1 MKKVQST
8 CNYCALDCNLDFYV
22 EDEKI
27 VRVLP
32 TKGYPVNDGFCCIK
46 GLSLDKQQTVVKT
59 SPLPK
64 IRQADGSMK
73 EVSWDEGFQYVADQL
88 QELQAKYGRE
98 SVAGISTGQLTME
111 EFAIFGHVMR
121 NYLKTNVD
129 GNTRLCMAT
138 AVVAHKQSYG
148 FDAPGYTLKDLE
160 LSDTIIFI
168 GANPVVAHP
177 ILWKRVRQNPD
188 KKVIVID
195 PRKSET
201 AMNADYWY
209 PVKCRG
215 DLYLLY
221 TLANVLIEK
230 GWIDQNYIEAHTEGY
245 GEFKEFVKPFTLD
258 QAQETAGLSPEQIL
272 ELAQLIHEGK
282 RVSFWWTMGVN
293 QGYEAVRTAQAII
306 NLALMTGNI
315 GRPGTGANS
324 ITGQCNAMGSRSYS
338 NTAVLYAGGD
348 FTNPARR
355 AKVAEALGVDESVLA
370 EKPTATYNQIIEGIN
385 EGRIKGLWIL
395 CTNPRHSWTNNETF
409 ASAVKK
415 LELFVVQDIYDT
427 IESAEECTVF
437 FPVVPGIKK
446 EGTYINLERRLSAM
460 RPCLAK
466 KENEITDYEA
476 ILGVGK
482 ALGMGGLLKG
492 WETPKDCFELMKK
505 CSKGMPGDI
514 TGVTWEILENSNGVQ
529 WPFREGEALEDDERR
544 LYEDGNFFTPSRK
557 AQFKFEAPLEN
568 PLPLT
573 EEYPYLLNT
582 GRGSVGQWHTQSR
595 TSEVQF
601 IGDVSAREAY
611 LFMNPGT
618 AAAYDLEENDCI
630 LVHSVNGE
638 KAGFQVRISDQVRE
652 KELYAPIH
660 YIECNKLTPSVY
672 DPYSKEPSY
681 KATPVWFE
689 KMEGGNADVPDK
701 N

>member
-355 AKVAEALGVDESVLA
+355 AKVAESLGVDESVLA

-514 TGVTWEILENSNGVQ
+514 TGVTWEMLENSNGVQ

-557 AQFKFEAPLEN
+557 AQFKFEAPMEN

-573 EEYPYLLNT
+573 EEYPYLFNT

-618 AAAYDLEENDCI
+618 AAAYGLEENDRI

-652 KELYAPIH
+652 KELIH

>member
-32 TKGYPVNDGFCCIK
+32 TKGYPVNGGFCCIK

-188 KKVIVID
+188 KKVIVIN

-514 TGVTWEILENSNGVQ
+514 TGVTWEMLENSNGVQ
-529 WPFREGEALEDDERR
+529 WPFREGETLEDDERR

-557 AQFKFEAPLEN
+557 AQFKFEAPMEN

-573 EEYPYLLNT
+573 EEYPYLFNT

-618 AAAYDLEENDCI
+618 AAAYGLEENDRI

>member
-514 TGVTWEILENSNGVQ
+514 TGVTWEMLENSNGVQ

-557 AQFKFEAPLEN
+557 AQFKFEAPMEN

-618 AAAYDLEENDCI
+618 AAAYGLEENDRI

>member
-209 PVKCRG
+209 PIKCRG

-221 TLANVLIEK
+221 MLANVLIEK
-230 GWIDQNYIEAHTEGY
+230 GWIDQNYIEAHTEGC

-482 ALGMGGLLKG
+482 ALGMGALLKG

-514 TGVTWEILENSNGVQ
+514 TGVTWEMLENSNGVQ
-529 WPFREGEALEDDERR
+529 WPFREGETLEDDERR

-557 AQFKFEAPLEN
+557 AQFKFEAPMEN

-573 EEYPYLLNT
+573 DDYPYLLNT

-618 AAAYDLEENDCI
+618 AAVYGLEENDRI